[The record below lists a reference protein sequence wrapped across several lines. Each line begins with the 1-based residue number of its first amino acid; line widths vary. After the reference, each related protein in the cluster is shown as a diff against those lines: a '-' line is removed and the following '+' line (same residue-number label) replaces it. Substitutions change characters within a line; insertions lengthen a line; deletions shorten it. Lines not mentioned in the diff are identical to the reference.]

1 MYRNTYTL
9 QDIAELSGC
18 IKAFQEAHPTPAP
31 YLSISI
37 FTHWNDP
44 ALIQAMTDGLS
55 KAFPRAAIA
64 GLTTAGGIEDGQM
77 NTGKT
82 ILSFMAFDESP
93 VEVLH
98 YNMKDMSIKD
108 VAEKCFEVCRN
119 MKDLRAVEILET
131 QLTGNVEPFLDAISA
146 LPPSVAIFGG
156 GADTDD
162 LNQPSYI
169 FDKEAIMNEG
179 FVIMLFRGTVK
190 VLTRSVLGWQPLGR
204 QVTITA
210 MDGNMVIKELDHIA
224 VNFYEKYLKIDP
236 SVDFDKKTLSFPLVV
251 EKDGV
256 ELVRLP
262 MSCRKDGSLV
272 FNIALHVGDKL
283 RMAYGDPNEI
293 INGSRRVLGR
303 IRDFGP
309 QGMLLFSCVV
319 RRYYLKDDVN
329 QILSAYERI
338 TPAAGGYTRG
348 EIDRI
353 EGHVYTMNMNLVS
366 AAFRE
371 ETKDHK
377 RTIAD
382 ITGDPSHMEND
393 PALNLDDSLSTV
405 QCLASFIT
413 VTSKELSDAYQKLAF
428 VAGHDSLTDLL
439 NRGRIEWVLR
449 HLIEDTNKTH
459 HTFSAIM
466 IDIDSFKHIN
476 DTYGHSVGDDVLIR
490 LADIMKNG
498 VRPTDYAGRWG
509 GDEFVILLPDTDI
522 DQSEK
527 VADRMRRN
535 FAEADILP
543 DGKAVTASFGVTT
556 SYEGETLESFYRRM
570 DSALYTAKG
579 AGKNQVILL
588 RSEKSANK

>member
-98 YNMKDMSIKD
+98 YNMKD
-108 VAEKCFEVCRN
+108 
-119 MKDLRAVEILET
+119 LRAVEILET
-131 QLTGNVEPFLDAISA
+131 QLTGNVEPCLDAISA

-236 SVDFDKKTLSFPLVV
+236 SVDFDKKTLSFSLVV

-262 MSCRKDGSLV
+262 MSCHKNGSLV

-393 PALNLDDSLSTV
+393 SALNLDDSLSTV

-476 DTYGHSVGDDVLIR
+476 DTYGHSVGEDVLIR

-527 VADRMRRN
+527 VADRMRKN

>member
-98 YNMKDMSIKD
+98 Y
-108 VAEKCFEVCRN
+108 N

-236 SVDFDKKTLSFPLVV
+236 SVDFDKKTLSFSLVV

-256 ELVRLP
+256 ELARLP

-405 QCLASFIT
+405 QRLASFIT

-428 VAGHDSLTDLL
+428 VASHDSLTDLL

-490 LADIMKNG
+490 LADIMKSG
-498 VRPTDYAGRWG
+498 VRPTDYASRWG

-527 VADRMRRN
+527 VADRMRKN

-588 RSEKSANK
+588 RSEKSANN

>member
-98 YNMKDMSIKD
+98 Y
-108 VAEKCFEVCRN
+108 N

-236 SVDFDKKTLSFPLVV
+236 SVDFDKKTLSFSLVV

-262 MSCRKDGSLV
+262 MSCHKNGSLV

-382 ITGDPSHMEND
+382 IIGDPSHMEND
-393 PALNLDDSLSTV
+393 SALNLDDSLSTV

-579 AGKNQVILL
+579 AEKNQVILL
-588 RSEKSANK
+588 RSEKSANN

>member
-64 GLTTAGGIEDGQM
+64 GLTTAGGIEDKQM

-98 YNMKDMSIKD
+98 Y
-108 VAEKCFEVCRN
+108 N

-236 SVDFDKKTLSFPLVV
+236 SVDFDKKTLSFSLVV

-262 MSCRKDGSLV
+262 MSCHKNGSLV

-393 PALNLDDSLSTV
+393 SALNLDDSLSTV

-476 DTYGHSVGDDVLIR
+476 DTYGHSVGEDVLIR

>member
-1 MYRNTYTL
+1 MALYRNTYTL

-44 ALIQAMTDGLS
+44 TLIQAMTDGLS

-98 YNMKDMSIKD
+98 Y
-108 VAEKCFEVCRN
+108 N

-236 SVDFDKKTLSFPLVV
+236 SVDFDKKTLSFSLVV

-256 ELVRLP
+256 ELARLP

-405 QCLASFIT
+405 QRLASFIT

-476 DTYGHSVGDDVLIR
+476 DTHGHSVGDDVLIR
-490 LADIMKNG
+490 LADIMKSG

-527 VADRMRRN
+527 VADRMRKN

-588 RSEKSANK
+588 RSEKSANN

>member
-98 YNMKDMSIKD
+98 Y
-108 VAEKCFEVCRN
+108 N

-236 SVDFDKKTLSFPLVV
+236 SVDFDKKTLSFSLVV

-262 MSCRKDGSLV
+262 MSCHKNGSLV

-393 PALNLDDSLSTV
+393 SALNLDDSLSTV

-476 DTYGHSVGDDVLIR
+476 DTYGHSVGEDVLIR

-588 RSEKSANK
+588 RSEKSANN

>member
-1 MYRNTYTL
+1 MALYRNTYTL

-44 ALIQAMTDGLS
+44 TLIQAMTDGLS

-98 YNMKDMSIKD
+98 Y
-108 VAEKCFEVCRN
+108 N

-236 SVDFDKKTLSFPLVV
+236 SVDFDKKTLSFSLVV

-256 ELVRLP
+256 ELARLP

-405 QCLASFIT
+405 QRLASFIT
-413 VTSKELSDAYQKLAF
+413 ATSKELSDAYQKLAF

-476 DTYGHSVGDDVLIR
+476 DTHGHSVGDDVLIR
-490 LADIMKNG
+490 LADIMKSG

-527 VADRMRRN
+527 VADRMRKN

-588 RSEKSANK
+588 RSEKSANN

>member
-98 YNMKDMSIKD
+98 Y
-108 VAEKCFEVCRN
+108 N

-256 ELVRLP
+256 ELARLP

-393 PALNLDDSLSTV
+393 PALNLDDFLSTV

-490 LADIMKNG
+490 LADIMKSG

-527 VADRMRRN
+527 VADRMRKN

-588 RSEKSANK
+588 RSEKSANN

>member
-98 YNMKDMSIKD
+98 YNMKD
-108 VAEKCFEVCRN
+108 
-119 MKDLRAVEILET
+119 LRAVEILET

-162 LNQPSYI
+162 LNQPSYV

-236 SVDFDKKTLSFPLVV
+236 SVGFDKKTLSFSLVV

-256 ELVRLP
+256 ELARLP

-405 QCLASFIT
+405 QRLASFIT

-490 LADIMKNG
+490 LADIMKSG

-509 GDEFVILLPDTDI
+509 GDEFVILLPDPDI

-527 VADRMRRN
+527 VADRMRKN

-588 RSEKSANK
+588 RSEKSANN

>member
-1 MYRNTYTL
+1 
-9 QDIAELSGC
+9 
-18 IKAFQEAHPTPAP
+18 
-31 YLSISI
+31 
-37 FTHWNDP
+37 
-44 ALIQAMTDGLS
+44 
-55 KAFPRAAIA
+55 
-64 GLTTAGGIEDGQM
+64 
-77 NTGKT
+77 
-82 ILSFMAFDESP
+82 
-93 VEVLH
+93 
-98 YNMKDMSIKD
+98 
-108 VAEKCFEVCRN
+108 
-119 MKDLRAVEILET
+119 
-131 QLTGNVEPFLDAISA
+131 
-146 LPPSVAIFGG
+146 
-156 GADTDD
+156 
-162 LNQPSYI
+162 
-169 FDKEAIMNEG
+169 
-179 FVIMLFRGTVK
+179 
-190 VLTRSVLGWQPLGR
+190 
-204 QVTITA
+204 
-210 MDGNMVIKELDHIA
+210 MVIKELDHIA

-236 SVDFDKKTLSFPLVV
+236 SVDFDKNTLSFPLVV

>member
-18 IKAFQEAHPTPAP
+18 IKAFQEAYPTPAP

-98 YNMKDMSIKD
+98 YNMKD
-108 VAEKCFEVCRN
+108 
-119 MKDLRAVEILET
+119 LRAVEILET

-162 LNQPSYI
+162 LNQPSYV

-236 SVDFDKKTLSFPLVV
+236 SVGFDKKTLSFSLVV

-256 ELVRLP
+256 ELARLP

-405 QCLASFIT
+405 QRLASFIT

-490 LADIMKNG
+490 LADIMKSG

-527 VADRMRRN
+527 VADRMRKN

-588 RSEKSANK
+588 RSEKSANN

>member
-1 MYRNTYTL
+1 MALYRNTYTL

-44 ALIQAMTDGLS
+44 TLIQAMTDGLS

-98 YNMKDMSIKD
+98 Y
-108 VAEKCFEVCRN
+108 N

-236 SVDFDKKTLSFPLVV
+236 SVDFDKKTLSFSLVV

-256 ELVRLP
+256 ELARLP

-371 ETKDHK
+371 ETKDHQ

-405 QCLASFIT
+405 QRLASFIT

-490 LADIMKNG
+490 LADIMKSG

-527 VADRMRRN
+527 VADRMRKN

-588 RSEKSANK
+588 RSEKSANN

>member
-98 YNMKDMSIKD
+98 YNMKD
-108 VAEKCFEVCRN
+108 
-119 MKDLRAVEILET
+119 LRAVEILET

-162 LNQPSYI
+162 LNQPSYV

-236 SVDFDKKTLSFPLVV
+236 SVGFDKKTLSFSLVV

-256 ELVRLP
+256 ELARLP

-405 QCLASFIT
+405 QRLASFIT

-428 VAGHDSLTDLL
+428 VAGHDNLTDLL

-490 LADIMKNG
+490 LADIMKSG

-527 VADRMRRN
+527 VADRMRKN

-588 RSEKSANK
+588 RSEKSANN

>member
-98 YNMKDMSIKD
+98 Y
-108 VAEKCFEVCRN
+108 N

-236 SVDFDKKTLSFPLVV
+236 SVDFDKKTLSFSLVV

-262 MSCRKDGSLV
+262 MSCHKNGSLV

-393 PALNLDDSLSTV
+393 PALNLDDFLSTV
-405 QCLASFIT
+405 QCLVSFIT

-476 DTYGHSVGDDVLIR
+476 DTYGHSVGEDVLIR
-490 LADIMKNG
+490 LADIMKSG

-522 DQSEK
+522 DQSEE

-588 RSEKSANK
+588 RSEKSANN

>member
-1 MYRNTYTL
+1 MALYRNTYTL

-98 YNMKDMSIKD
+98 Y
-108 VAEKCFEVCRN
+108 N

-236 SVDFDKKTLSFPLVV
+236 SVDFDKKTLSFSLVV

-256 ELVRLP
+256 ELARLP

-353 EGHVYTMNMNLVS
+353 KGHVYTMNMNLVS

-405 QCLASFIT
+405 QRLASFIT

-490 LADIMKNG
+490 LADIMKSG

-527 VADRMRRN
+527 VADRMRKN

-588 RSEKSANK
+588 RSEKSANN

>member
-98 YNMKDMSIKD
+98 Y
-108 VAEKCFEVCRN
+108 N

-236 SVDFDKKTLSFPLVV
+236 SVDFDKKTLSFSLVV

-293 INGSRRVLGR
+293 INGSRRALGR

-405 QCLASFIT
+405 QRLASFIT

-579 AGKNQVILL
+579 AEKNQVILL
-588 RSEKSANK
+588 RSEKSANN

>member
-1 MYRNTYTL
+1 MALYRNTYTL

-98 YNMKDMSIKD
+98 YNMKD
-108 VAEKCFEVCRN
+108 
-119 MKDLRAVEILET
+119 LRAVEILET

-179 FVIMLFRGTVK
+179 FVIMLFRGTIK

-236 SVDFDKKTLSFPLVV
+236 SVDFDKKTLSFSLVV

-256 ELVRLP
+256 ELARLP

-405 QCLASFIT
+405 QRLASFIT

-490 LADIMKNG
+490 LADIMKSG

-527 VADRMRRN
+527 VADRMRKN

-588 RSEKSANK
+588 RSEKSANN

>member
-98 YNMKDMSIKD
+98 Y
-108 VAEKCFEVCRN
+108 N

-236 SVDFDKKTLSFPLVV
+236 SVDFDKKTLSFSLVV

-262 MSCRKDGSLV
+262 MSCHKNGSLV

-393 PALNLDDSLSTV
+393 SALNLDDSLSTV

-466 IDIDSFKHIN
+466 IDIDSYKHIN
-476 DTYGHSVGDDVLIR
+476 DTYGHSVGEDVLIR

>member
-98 YNMKDMSIKD
+98 Y
-108 VAEKCFEVCRN
+108 N

-236 SVDFDKKTLSFPLVV
+236 SVDFDKKTLSFSLVV

-262 MSCRKDGSLV
+262 MSCHKNGSLV

-393 PALNLDDSLSTV
+393 SALNLDDSLSTV

-476 DTYGHSVGDDVLIR
+476 DTYGHSVGEDVLIR

-509 GDEFVILLPDTDI
+509 GNEFVILLPDTDI

>member
-98 YNMKDMSIKD
+98 Y
-108 VAEKCFEVCRN
+108 N

-256 ELVRLP
+256 ELARLP

-393 PALNLDDSLSTV
+393 PALNLDDFLSTV
-405 QCLASFIT
+405 QCLVSFIT

-476 DTYGHSVGDDVLIR
+476 DTYGHSVGEDVLIR
-490 LADIMKNG
+490 LADIMKSG

-522 DQSEK
+522 DQSEE

-556 SYEGETLESFYRRM
+556 SYEGRNTRKLLQKNGQRPLHRKRRREEP
-570 DSALYTAKG
+570 G
-579 AGKNQVILL
+579 HPP
-588 RSEKSANK
+588 

>member
-18 IKAFQEAHPTPAP
+18 IKAFQEAHQTPAP

-98 YNMKDMSIKD
+98 Y
-108 VAEKCFEVCRN
+108 N

-236 SVDFDKKTLSFPLVV
+236 SVDFDKKTLSFSLVV

>member
-98 YNMKDMSIKD
+98 Y
-108 VAEKCFEVCRN
+108 N

-236 SVDFDKKTLSFPLVV
+236 SVDFDKKTLSFSLVV

-262 MSCRKDGSLV
+262 MSCHKNGSLV

-353 EGHVYTMNMNLVS
+353 KGHVYTMNMNLVS

-405 QCLASFIT
+405 QRLASFIT

-466 IDIDSFKHIN
+466 IDIDFFKHIN

>member
-64 GLTTAGGIEDGQM
+64 GLTTAGGIEDKQM

-98 YNMKDMSIKD
+98 Y
-108 VAEKCFEVCRN
+108 N

-256 ELVRLP
+256 ELARLP

-393 PALNLDDSLSTV
+393 PALNLDDFLSTV
-405 QCLASFIT
+405 QRLVSFIT

-466 IDIDSFKHIN
+466 IDIDFFKHIN

-490 LADIMKNG
+490 LADIMKSG

>member
-98 YNMKDMSIKD
+98 Y
-108 VAEKCFEVCRN
+108 N

-236 SVDFDKKTLSFPLVV
+236 SVDFDKKTLSFSLVV

-256 ELVRLP
+256 ELARLP

-405 QCLASFIT
+405 QRLASFIT

-490 LADIMKNG
+490 LADIMKSG

-527 VADRMRRN
+527 VADRMRKN

-588 RSEKSANK
+588 RSEKSANN

>member
-98 YNMKDMSIKD
+98 Y
-108 VAEKCFEVCRN
+108 N

-236 SVDFDKKTLSFPLVV
+236 SVDFDKKTLSFSLVV

-262 MSCRKDGSLV
+262 MSCHKNGSLV

-382 ITGDPSHMEND
+382 IIGDPSHMEND

-405 QCLASFIT
+405 QRLASFIT

-490 LADIMKNG
+490 LADIMKSG

-527 VADRMRRN
+527 VADRMRKN

-588 RSEKSANK
+588 RSEKSANN

>member
-98 YNMKDMSIKD
+98 Y
-108 VAEKCFEVCRN
+108 N

-236 SVDFDKKTLSFPLVV
+236 SVDFDKKTLSFSLVV

-262 MSCRKDGSLV
+262 MSCHKNGSLV

-353 EGHVYTMNMNLVS
+353 KGHVYTMNMNLVS

-393 PALNLDDSLSTV
+393 PALNLDDFLSTV
-405 QCLASFIT
+405 QCLVSFIT

-588 RSEKSANK
+588 RSEKSANN

>member
-1 MYRNTYTL
+1 MALYRNTYTL

-98 YNMKDMSIKD
+98 YNMKD
-108 VAEKCFEVCRN
+108 
-119 MKDLRAVEILET
+119 LRAVEILET

-162 LNQPSYI
+162 LNQPSYV

-236 SVDFDKKTLSFPLVV
+236 SVDFDKKTLSFSLVV

-498 VRPTDYAGRWG
+498 VLPTDYAGRWG

>member
-98 YNMKDMSIKD
+98 Y
-108 VAEKCFEVCRN
+108 N

-236 SVDFDKKTLSFPLVV
+236 SVDFDKKTLSFSLVV

-262 MSCRKDGSLV
+262 MSCHKNGSLV

-405 QCLASFIT
+405 QRLASFIT

-490 LADIMKNG
+490 LADIMKSG

-527 VADRMRRN
+527 VADRMRKN

-588 RSEKSANK
+588 RSEKSANN

>member
-1 MYRNTYTL
+1 MALYRNTYTL

-98 YNMKDMSIKD
+98 Y
-108 VAEKCFEVCRN
+108 N

-236 SVDFDKKTLSFPLVV
+236 SVDFDKKTLSFSLVV

-262 MSCRKDGSLV
+262 MSCHKNGSLV

-393 PALNLDDSLSTV
+393 SALNLDDSLSTV

-476 DTYGHSVGDDVLIR
+476 DTYGHSVGEDVLIR

>member
-98 YNMKDMSIKD
+98 Y
-108 VAEKCFEVCRN
+108 N

-236 SVDFDKKTLSFPLVV
+236 SVDFDKKTLSFSLVV

-262 MSCRKDGSLV
+262 MSCHKNGSLV

-393 PALNLDDSLSTV
+393 SALNLDDSLSTV

-476 DTYGHSVGDDVLIR
+476 DTYGHSVGEDVLIR

-556 SYEGETLESFYRRM
+556 SYEGETLERFYRRM

>member
-98 YNMKDMSIKD
+98 Y
-108 VAEKCFEVCRN
+108 N

-236 SVDFDKKTLSFPLVV
+236 SVDFDKKTLSFSLVV

-262 MSCRKDGSLV
+262 MSCHKNGSLV

-319 RRYYLKDDVN
+319 RRYYRKDDVN

-382 ITGDPSHMEND
+382 IIGDPSHMEND
-393 PALNLDDSLSTV
+393 SALNLDDSLSTV

>member
-98 YNMKDMSIKD
+98 YNMKD
-108 VAEKCFEVCRN
+108 
-119 MKDLRAVEILET
+119 LRAVEILET

-162 LNQPSYI
+162 LNQPSYV

-236 SVDFDKKTLSFPLVV
+236 SVGFDKKTLSFSLVV

-256 ELVRLP
+256 ELARLP
-262 MSCRKDGSLV
+262 MNCRKDGSLV

-405 QCLASFIT
+405 QRLASFIT

-490 LADIMKNG
+490 LADIMKSG

-527 VADRMRRN
+527 VADRMRKN

-588 RSEKSANK
+588 RSEKSANN

>member
-98 YNMKDMSIKD
+98 Y
-108 VAEKCFEVCRN
+108 N

-393 PALNLDDSLSTV
+393 SALNLDDSLSTV

-476 DTYGHSVGDDVLIR
+476 DTYGHSVGEDVLIR

>member
-1 MYRNTYTL
+1 
-9 QDIAELSGC
+9 
-18 IKAFQEAHPTPAP
+18 
-31 YLSISI
+31 
-37 FTHWNDP
+37 
-44 ALIQAMTDGLS
+44 
-55 KAFPRAAIA
+55 
-64 GLTTAGGIEDGQM
+64 
-77 NTGKT
+77 
-82 ILSFMAFDESP
+82 MAFDESP

-98 YNMKDMSIKD
+98 Y
-108 VAEKCFEVCRN
+108 N

-236 SVDFDKKTLSFPLVV
+236 SVDFDKKTLSFSLVV

-256 ELVRLP
+256 ELARLP

-405 QCLASFIT
+405 QRLVSFIT

-428 VAGHDSLTDLL
+428 VASHDSLTDLL

-579 AGKNQVILL
+579 AEKNQVILL
-588 RSEKSANK
+588 RSEKSANN

>member
-98 YNMKDMSIKD
+98 Y
-108 VAEKCFEVCRN
+108 N

-236 SVDFDKKTLSFPLVV
+236 SVDFDKKTLSFSLVV

-262 MSCRKDGSLV
+262 MSCHKNGSLV

-405 QCLASFIT
+405 QRLASFIT

-527 VADRMRRN
+527 VADRMRKN

>member
-98 YNMKDMSIKD
+98 Y
-108 VAEKCFEVCRN
+108 N

-236 SVDFDKKTLSFPLVV
+236 SVDFDKKTLSFSLVV

-262 MSCRKDGSLV
+262 MSCHKNGSLV

-382 ITGDPSHMEND
+382 IIGDPSHMEND
-393 PALNLDDSLSTV
+393 SALNLDDSLSTV

-490 LADIMKNG
+490 LADIMKSG

-527 VADRMRRN
+527 VADRMRKN

-588 RSEKSANK
+588 RSEKSANN

>member
-98 YNMKDMSIKD
+98 Y
-108 VAEKCFEVCRN
+108 N

-210 MDGNMVIKELDHIA
+210 MDGNMVIKELDHIT

-256 ELVRLP
+256 ELARLP

-329 QILSAYERI
+329 QILRAYERI

-490 LADIMKNG
+490 LADIMKSG

>member
-98 YNMKDMSIKD
+98 YNMKD
-108 VAEKCFEVCRN
+108 
-119 MKDLRAVEILET
+119 LRAVEILET

-162 LNQPSYI
+162 LNQPSYV

-236 SVDFDKKTLSFPLVV
+236 SVDFDKKTLSFSLVV

-405 QCLASFIT
+405 QRLASFIT

-490 LADIMKNG
+490 LADIMKSG

-527 VADRMRRN
+527 VADRMRKN